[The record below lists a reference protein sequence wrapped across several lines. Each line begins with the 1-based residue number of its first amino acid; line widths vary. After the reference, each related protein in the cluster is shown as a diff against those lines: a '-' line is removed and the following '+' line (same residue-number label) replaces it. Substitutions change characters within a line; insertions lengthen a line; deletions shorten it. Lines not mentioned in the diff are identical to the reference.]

1 MSIAGTIFV
10 VDDDKTTQAL
20 VAAQAARIGLACSAV
35 DSAEAA
41 LAAVEKDE
49 PALAIVAVELP
60 GLNGLGLLHALHERF
75 ETLPIILTSS
85 KYADP
90 VGRAAG
96 LMLGADDYLVKPLD
110 PAELAARMRR
120 SLRRSARPAGKDLPA
135 DPSLDTSDLSR
146 REHEILLLLAEGR
159 TQKQIATALVLSST
173 TVATHIQ
180 NTLRKLGVHSR
191 TQAVVAAYRDGL
203 VGTASAR
210 SVSRYS
216 TRGGLASTTVRVS
229 SPASSSSASRVA
241 SVPGGIGP
249 IA

>member
-10 VDDDKTTQAL
+10 VDCDETTQAL
-20 VAAQAARIGLACSAV
+20 VAAQAERLGLAYSAV

-41 LAAVEKDE
+41 LAAVEEDE

-85 KYADP
+85 KYADA

-110 PAELAARMRR
+110 PAELGARMRR
-120 SLRRSARPAGKDLPA
+120 SLRRSHRPVGKDLPA
-135 DPSLDTSDLSR
+135 DYASDIGDLSR
-146 REHEILLLLAEGR
+146 REHEILLLLAEGK
-159 TQKQIATALVLSST
+159 TETEIAADLVLSPK

-191 TQAVVAAYRDGL
+191 TQAVAAAYRDGL
-203 VGTASAR
+203 VTAGR
-210 SVSRYS
+210 S
-216 TRGGLASTTVRVS
+216 
-229 SPASSSSASRVA
+229 
-241 SVPGGIGP
+241 
-249 IA
+249 

>member
-10 VDDDKTTQAL
+10 VDCDETTQAL
-20 VAAQAARIGLACSAV
+20 VAAQAERLGLAYSAV

-41 LAAVEKDE
+41 LAAVEEDE

-85 KYADP
+85 KYADA

-110 PAELAARMRR
+110 PAELGARMRR
-120 SLRRSARPAGKDLPA
+120 SLRRSHRPVGKDLPA
-135 DPSLDTSDLSR
+135 DYASDIGDLSR
-146 REHEILLLLAEGR
+146 REHEILLLLAEGK
-159 TQKQIATALVLSST
+159 TEIEIAVDLVLSPK

-191 TQAVVAAYRDGL
+191 TQAVAAAYRDGL
-203 VGTASAR
+203 VTAGR
-210 SVSRYS
+210 S
-216 TRGGLASTTVRVS
+216 
-229 SPASSSSASRVA
+229 
-241 SVPGGIGP
+241 
-249 IA
+249 